1 MYEELAKKFM
11 IERMEYKKKNA
22 PAVEDFMTKLS
33 MGEAGVVA
41 YLTFISNGVSAGTLS
56 QEFNIS
62 TARIASILNKLEN
75 KKYIRRVIDKNDKR
89 KVIVYIDD
97 DIKKETIS
105 KWEKEVSR
113 LARIFFMMGEK
124 DTLEFIRLKNKM
136 DDTISIIKKEEENV

>member
-22 PAVEDFMTKLS
+22 PAVEDFMTKQS